1 MENRKPFQQDKR
13 KTLLQFGIVAAIL
26 IILSVLGSKWH
37 AKLDLTDDHRFTLSK
52 PTKNMLKGLKDVV
65 NIKILLTGKLPSNYT
80 KLLQGTTDVLQAFK
94 EASNGKVQFTFE
106 NPIEGKSVDEKLK
119 ISEDL
124 RKQGIMPKQLT
135 NQIEEGEGLEK
146 LFVFPYAIVMANGK
160 QDKVNLRDEYYQMDE
175 DEILNHSENVLE
187 YKFANCIKQLHKA
200 DFEKIAYVMGNGEL
214 LNMNTAHALYLLGQQ
229 YDLDTID
236 INQGIEIPAAYRCII
251 ICRPV
256 DKFDEKIKF
265 KIDQYVMNGGR
276 ILWYVDGVNCSLD
289 TMKNESSYTAIPY
302 DLNLDDMLLKYGV
315 RVNNNMVEDLQCNDL
330 PLTVGQAANGPDI
343 QPLPWIYFPI
353 LTPTGKHP
361 IINNL
366 DAVSSRFAGT
376 IDTIPNKDNHKTIL
390 LSTSQYS
397 RALATPM
404 VISFNSVRYK
414 PKTSLYNKKYMPI
427 AVVIEGGFSSLY
439 ENRMDPSFM
448 SIYQDSLGKKF
459 KAHTDKDSRMIV
471 VSDADIM
478 LNDFSAKR
486 GPAELG
492 FYTPTSKYY
501 ANKTF
506 LLNCVEYLVDDDN
519 LLEARSKDMQLRLL
533 DKKRVKNNKTTIQF
547 LNIALPILVVIFLGS
562 AYFFFRKRKYEK
574 ALA

>member
-1 MENRKPFQQDKR
+1 
-13 KTLLQFGIVAAIL
+13 
-26 IILSVLGSKWH
+26 
-37 AKLDLTDDHRFTLSK
+37 
-52 PTKNMLKGLKDVV
+52 
-65 NIKILLTGKLPSNYT
+65 
-80 KLLQGTTDVLQAFK
+80 VLQAFK
-94 EASNGKVQFTFE
+94 EASNGKVQFIFE

-200 DFEKIAYVMGNGEL
+200 EFEKIAYVMGNGEL

-236 INQGIEIPAAYRCII
+236 INQGIDIPKAYKCII

-492 FYTPTSKYY
+492 FYTPTSMYY

-519 LLEARSKDMQLRLL
+519 LLEARSKDVQLRLL